1 VSIRSLSAVAL
12 SIAICFGKE
21 LAKADPFV
29 VRESSRKNKILI
41 VSFGDFSSVG
51 QVGVRESHL
60 SPLTSHLSPL
70 TLVAARAA
78 LCSFA
83 ADSEPHLLFVMGFA
97 RREIQ

>member
-1 VSIRSLSAVAL
+1 MSIRSLSAAAL

-51 QVGVRESHL
+51 QVGVRGSHL
-60 SPLTSHLSPL
+60 SPLTSHLSL
-70 TLVAARAA
+70 WLRLAA

>member
-21 LAKADPFV
+21 LAKANPFV

-60 SPLTSHLSPL
+60 SPLTLSPL
-70 TLVAARAA
+70 TLVAARTA

>member
-1 VSIRSLSAVAL
+1 MSIRSLSAVAL

-21 LAKADPFV
+21 LAKADSFV

-51 QVGVRESHL
+51 QVGARESHL
-60 SPLTSHLSPL
+60 HLSPL
-70 TLVAARAA
+70 TLVAACTA

-83 ADSEPHLLFVMGFA
+83 ADSEPHLLFVMGFG
-97 RREIQ
+97 RREIR

>member
-1 VSIRSLSAVAL
+1 MSIRSLSAVAL

-51 QVGVRESHL
+51 QVGARESHL
-60 SPLTSHLSPL
+60 LPLTFHLSLWLRLAPRC
-70 TLVAARAA
+70 V
-78 LCSFA
+78 SFA